1 MKSRLSNGLA
11 ICVVIGGLAEAATL
25 RVPSQYPTL
34 QPALDAAAP
43 GDTVLVAPGTYSD
56 WETRLGPNGS
66 GISSCAHLSSGV
78 TLLSE
83 SGPDMT
89 VIDMVAS
96 GSFPRVVW
104 GWNLAQEVRV
114 VGFTITS
121 PLQLQGVD
129 GAAVWTSAKG
139 TFEDCVFRDLGS
151 GQVNEKA
158 LVGTGTDLDV
168 IGCRFVNINGGTG
181 SAISQGQAHLFVDG
195 CWFENCQQVPIL
207 CDGGTQ
213 GGSSS
218 AVIRS
223 SMFLNNYQSSGG
235 GGAIFLRF
243 YSPVEVSG
251 CRFEGNA
258 CGGSAGALQN
268 ASITGTV
275 SVLDNLFLSNHAN
288 GGGTGGALYLGGGNI
303 TVRGNTF
310 FRCTQVFP
318 AWGGSAVVLEVGAPR
333 SRTT

>member
-1 MKSRLSNGLA
+1 
-11 ICVVIGGLAEAATL
+11 
-25 RVPSQYPTL
+25 
-34 QPALDAAAP
+34 
-43 GDTVLVAPGTYSD
+43 
-56 WETRLGPNGS
+56 
-66 GISSCAHLSSGV
+66 
-78 TLLSE
+78 
-83 SGPDMT
+83 
-89 VIDMVAS
+89 
-96 GSFPRVVW
+96 
-104 GWNLAQEVRV
+104 
-114 VGFTITS
+114 
-121 PLQLQGVD
+121 LQLQGVD

-318 AWGGSAVVLEVGAPR
+318 AWGGSAVVLEGGSSTFENNVISECSGGTGAVRLEAGTVTSNCNVFWMNPNGDLDGISYGSQDR
-333 SRTT
+333 IIDPAFCSPDSGDLTVSDGSPCLPAYSSGCGQIGAEGAGCGTVSIRPESWGSIKGKYHGGVREGD